1 MDFDALY
8 ARYADSCDG
17 WEYERGIRSV
27 STDDLS
33 ARLTDWLEGLVEDG
47 ESLDDQDDVRASRL
61 MKSSSSSMHTANAS
75 FFVVFNPI
83 SK

>member
-47 ESLDDQDDVRASRL
+47 ESLDDQDDVMGFTPDEVKFIFDALDR
-61 MKSSSSSMHTANAS
+61 
-75 FFVVFNPI
+75 
-83 SK
+83 